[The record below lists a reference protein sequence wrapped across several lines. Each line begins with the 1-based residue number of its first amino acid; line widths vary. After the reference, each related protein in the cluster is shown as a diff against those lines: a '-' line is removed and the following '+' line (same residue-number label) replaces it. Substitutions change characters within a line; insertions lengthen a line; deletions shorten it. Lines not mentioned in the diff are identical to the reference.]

1 MLSCFVW
8 QLQFCNHLERF
19 FPTRLSRLK
28 LSSEASIVFTFHK
41 GIKIYLGLYFSKI
54 YRSEALNGSSSPTKG

>member
-8 QLQFCNHLERF
+8 QLQFCNDLERF
-19 FPTRLSRLK
+19 FPTRLLQLK

-41 GIKIYLGLYFSKI
+41 GIKILF
-54 YRSEALNGSSSPTKG
+54 RALF